1 MVAPRASRLPYLL
14 MLLLVAGIAALTVFF
29 LRRPEPVPLAVITL
43 APPPT
48 PTLAVLLVDVRGA
61 VAKPGVYTLPVGS
74 RVLDA
79 LASAGEPL
87 PDGDTR
93 RLNLA
98 RKLNDGEQIYVPTVG
113 EATLTPAVAPARSER
128 QPTPTKTP
136 FGKIN
141 LNTAMVDELDRLPG
155 IGPAIGQRIVDYRTQ
170 NGPFTGIE
178 DLKKV
183 RGIGDVIFAGVRDLV
198 TVQ

>member
-14 MLLLVAGIAALTVFF
+14 MLLLMVGILALTVFF
-29 LRRPEPVPLAVITL
+29 LRRPEPVPLAVVTL
-43 APPPT
+43 APSAT
-48 PTLAVLLVDVRGA
+48 PTVAVLLVDVRGA
-61 VAKPGVYTLPVGS
+61 VARPGVYSLPAGS

-79 LASAGEPL
+79 LSLAGEPL

-98 RKLNDGEQIYVPTVG
+98 RKLNDGEQIYVPSIAET
-113 EATLTPAVAPARSER
+113 TLTPASGPAKSER

-141 LNTAMVDELDRLPG
+141 LNTATVDELDLLPG
-155 IGPAIGQRIVDYRTQ
+155 IGPAIGQRIVDYRTE
-170 NGPFTGIE
+170 NGPFTSIE
-178 DLKKV
+178 ELKKV
-183 RGIGDVIFAGVRDLV
+183 RGIGDVIFAGLQNLV